1 MEKLFYKDPDAELD
15 YSVDWSTWL
24 ASGES
29 VSTYAVAV
37 NSSLITIS
45 TYSITSAVVTAWLT
59 GGNVGQTYTVSV
71 KITTS
76 LSRVDER
83 SFKIKIKQ
91 R

>member
-24 ASGES
+24 ASGETIA
-29 VSTYAVAV
+29 TYAISAD
-37 NSSLITIS
+37 SSLITIS
-45 TYSITSAVVTAWLT
+45 SCEVTGAVVIAWLA
-59 GGNVGQTYTVSV
+59 GGNVGQSYDISV
-71 KITTS
+71 KIETS

-83 SFKIKIKQ
+83 SFRVKIKQ